1 MSRFVEVD
9 NPYFPDCIDEDDED
23 IEDLDDAEED
33 ASIIEDDT
41 LFLADE
47 DDIID
52 PEDDEE
58 GLDGDGGEGA
68 DVVGAGGGG
77 GGALEAGGW
86 AFASS
91 SCPSALASVNKNM
104 KPKALL
110 LTFPVSPDDVSSYLM
125 LLSLCLDR

>member
-1 MSRFVEVD
+1 MSRFVEED

-23 IEDLDDAEED
+23 IEDLDDADED
-33 ASIIEDDT
+33 ASIIEDDA
-41 LFLADE
+41 LFLFDE

-52 PEDDEE
+52 AEDDEE
-58 GLDGDGGEGA
+58 GLGGEGA

-104 KPKALL
+104 NPEEN
-110 LTFPVSPDDVSSYLM
+110 
-125 LLSLCLDR
+125 

>member
-58 GLDGDGGEGA
+58 GLGGDGGEGA
-68 DVVGAGGGG
+68 DVVGAGG

-104 KPKALL
+104 KPKQN
-110 LTFPVSPDDVSSYLM
+110 
-125 LLSLCLDR
+125 